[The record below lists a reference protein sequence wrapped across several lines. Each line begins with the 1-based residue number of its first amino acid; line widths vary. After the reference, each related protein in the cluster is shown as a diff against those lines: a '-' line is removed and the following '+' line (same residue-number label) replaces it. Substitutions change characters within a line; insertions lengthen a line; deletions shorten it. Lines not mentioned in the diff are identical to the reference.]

1 MTSLV
6 QLQHPEHGRRVA
18 RVEANELVLLEK
30 FCSAYD
36 FAWEAVSRQLRL
48 SDLIEEHQSENHLD
62 YDAIYTGQADWKLL
76 PAFDFPH
83 NPTRCL
89 ITGTG
94 LTHKNSALDR
104 DSMHEGQS
112 AGTEMTDSMKM
123 YNMGVEGGRPHSGK
137 AGVQP
142 EWFYKGEGDILKAHG
157 DTLEVLPFA
166 DDGGEEP
173 EVAGIYINDPKG
185 TPYRVGF
192 SIGNEFSDHV
202 MEKMNYLYLAHSK
215 LRQCA
220 LGPELV
226 IGQALD
232 HLKGE
237 VAIKRQGEIIW
248 SKPIKTGNAN
258 MCHSI
263 ENLEHHH
270 FKYAKHRRPGGDA
283 HVHFF
288 GADGLSFGE
297 NVFLQEDDV
306 MEIHW
311 EEMGRPLQ
319 NRVKILEKDHSL
331 LKVKVLD

>member
-18 RVEANELVLLEK
+18 RVESNELVLLDEYD
-30 FCSAYD
+30 SAYEL
-36 FAWEAVSRQLRL
+36 AWESVSRQGRL
-48 SDLIEEHQSENHLD
+48 SDLIETHRSENRLD
-62 YDAIYTGQADWKLL
+62 YDAIYTGQSDWKLL
-76 PAFDFPH
+76 PAFDFPR

-89 ITGTG
+89 VTGTG

-104 DSMHEGQS
+104 ASMHEGERVR
-112 AGTEMTDSMKM
+112 AEMSDSMKM

-137 AGVQP
+137 AGAQP

-157 DTLEVLPFA
+157 DALEVLPFA

-173 EVAGIYINDPKG
+173 EVAGVYIIDPQG
-185 TPYRVGF
+185 RPCRIGF
-192 SIGNEFSDHV
+192 STGNEFSDHV
-202 MEKMNYLYLAHSK
+202 MEKVNYLYLAHSK

-220 LGPELV
+220 LGPELI
-226 IGQALD
+226 IGKRLD
-232 HLKGE
+232 QVQGE
-237 VAIKRQGEIIW
+237 VAIKRLGAIVW
-248 SKPIKTGNAN
+248 SKPIKSGDAN

-270 FKYAKHRRPGGDA
+270 FKYAKHRRPGDA

-297 NVFLQEDDV
+297 NIFLQEDDV

-311 EEMGRPLQ
+311 EGMGRPLQ

>member
-6 QLQHPEHGRRVA
+6 QVQHPEHGRRVA
-18 RVEANELVLLEK
+18 RVEANELVLLNEYD
-30 FCSAYD
+30 SAYEL
-36 FAWEAVSRQLRL
+36 AWESVSRQKRL
-48 SDLIEEHQSENHLD
+48 SDLIETHRSENCLN
-62 YDAIYTGQADWKLL
+62 YDAIYTGQSDWKLL
-76 PAFDFPH
+76 PAFDFPR

-89 ITGTG
+89 VTGTG

-104 DSMHEGQS
+104 ASMHEGES
-112 AGTEMTDSMKM
+112 AGAEMSDSMKM

-137 AGVQP
+137 AGAQP

-157 DTLEVLPFA
+157 DALEVLPFA

-173 EVAGIYINDPKG
+173 EVAGVYIIDPQG
-185 TPYRVGF
+185 RPCRIGF
-192 SIGNEFSDHV
+192 STGNEFSDHV
-202 MEKMNYLYLAHSK
+202 MEKVNYLYLAHSK

-220 LGPELV
+220 LGPELI
-226 IGQALD
+226 IGMNLD
-232 HLKGE
+232 QVQGE
-237 VAIKRQGEIIW
+237 VAIKRLGSIVW
-248 SKPIKTGNAN
+248 SKPIKSGDAN

-270 FKYAKHRRPGGDA
+270 FKYAKHRRPGDA

-297 NVFLQEDDV
+297 NIFLQEDDV

-311 EEMGRPLQ
+311 EGMGRPLR

>member
-6 QLQHPEHGRRVA
+6 QVQHPEHGRRVA
-18 RVEANELVLLEK
+18 RVEANELVLLNEYD
-30 FCSAYD
+30 SAYEL
-36 FAWEAVSRQLRL
+36 AWESVSRQKRL
-48 SDLIEEHQSENHLD
+48 SDLIETHRSENCLD
-62 YDAIYTGQADWKLL
+62 YDAIYTGQSDWKLL
-76 PAFDFPH
+76 PAFDFPR

-89 ITGTG
+89 VTGTG

-104 DSMHEGQS
+104 ASMHEGES
-112 AGTEMTDSMKM
+112 AGAEMSDSMKM
-123 YNMGVEGGRPHSGK
+123 YNMGVEGGCPHSGK
-137 AGVQP
+137 AGAQP

-157 DTLEVLPFA
+157 EALEVLPFA

-173 EVAGIYINDPKG
+173 EVAGVYIIDPQG
-185 TPYRVGF
+185 RPCRIGF
-192 SIGNEFSDHV
+192 STGNEFSDHV
-202 MEKMNYLYLAHSK
+202 MEKVNYLYLAHSK

-220 LGPELV
+220 LGPELI
-226 IGQALD
+226 IGMNLD
-232 HLKGE
+232 QVQGE
-237 VAIKRQGEIIW
+237 VAIKRLGSIVW
-248 SKPIKTGNAN
+248 SKPIKSGDAN

-270 FKYAKHRRPGGDA
+270 FKYAKHRRPGDA

-297 NVFLQEDDV
+297 NIFLQEDDV

-311 EEMGRPLQ
+311 EGMGRPLR